1 VDLSDELRR
10 IAEAAVRFAEPGEE
24 LSGIVPAEPAAGA
37 RAYLCAFSTD
47 GEGTTWLVLDE
58 TGAPVTDLTRV
69 RDVVSIAALC
79 ELADDIAGGG
89 DLDELRAQL
98 VSLRITENPP
108 GIDEAE
114 EAALALQAAIGA
126 TPRVATPEHLDAVGT
141 ATMRLERVLGGA
153 GSPFATAM
161 KQATETVAEL
171 KRDVEAAYKVAFAG

>member
-1 VDLSDELRR
+1 MDLTDELRR
-10 IAEAAVRFAEPGEE
+10 IAEAAIRFAEPGEE

-37 RAYLCAFSTD
+37 RSYLCAFNAE
-47 GEGTTWLVLDE
+47 GERTTWLVLDDAGE
-58 TGAPVTDLTRV
+58 PVRDVARV

-79 ELADDIAGGG
+79 ELAEDIAGGG
-89 DLDELRAQL
+89 DLDDLRAQL

-108 GIDEAE
+108 GIEEAE
-114 EAALALQAAIGA
+114 NAALELQAAIGG
-126 TPRVATPEHLDAVGT
+126 TPRVATPAHLDAVGK

-171 KRDVEAAYKVAFAG
+171 TRDVEAAYKVPFTG